1 MVRRTGDAPTKLRL
15 IMFLDHFP
23 EQYKI
28 SPELCEEFTSRAR
41 QPFFCSLQR
50 LHLILAHVLG
60 IKEESRLGVIQT
72 LWNYIK
78 LQGLQDK
85 TDRRMIHSDEKLR
98 SVSVSCSFPT
108 SSLLMLCVGF

>member
-1 MVRRTGDAPTKLRL
+1 
-15 IMFLDHFP
+15 MFLDHFP
-23 EQYKI
+23 EQYKL

-41 QPFFCSLQR
+41 QPFFRSLQR

-98 SVSVSCSFPT
+98 SVSVSYSFPT
-108 SSLLMLCVGF
+108 SGLLMLCVGF